1 MSTAYYYVT
10 LTLGDKATELESSVS
25 FTAATRYA
33 LELNIETGARAKV
46 FYYSTLDNTSDF
58 EVWPLDGLAGEY
70 LR

>member
-46 FYYSTLDNTSDF
+46 FYHSTLENSDF